1 MGMIDILKM
10 VNEYPVSD
18 RLILIE
24 EILKSIRKESDQVE
38 ETKTPESDLSEFIG
52 IIDDEEAASM
62 KLAVED
68 SRKIDLDGW

>member
-1 MGMIDILKM
+1 MIDILKM

-38 ETKTPESDLSEFIG
+38 ETKTTESDLSEFIG